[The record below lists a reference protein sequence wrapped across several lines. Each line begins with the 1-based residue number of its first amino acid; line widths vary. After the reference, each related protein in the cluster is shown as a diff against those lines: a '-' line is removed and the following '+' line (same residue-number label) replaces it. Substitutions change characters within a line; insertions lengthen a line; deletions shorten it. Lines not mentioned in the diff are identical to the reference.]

1 MKQELKDCIEE
12 LSEVFDYIAKKSSLD
27 VNTHHH
33 KYYFISS
40 IVSSLYLEAFKQ
52 SNVQYEIGIK
62 NDKP

>member
-27 VNTHHH
+27 VNTNPH

-62 NDKP
+62 NES